1 MVIRIENGNDVR
13 VSMAIVLRHAKHLLS
28 IQRARK
34 VTWDEVADFF
44 GIEYRHLLA
53 PLAAF
58 MVEERTWLKRVF
70 LGVTVFGAAYGL
82 SLFVPLVINPDWL
95 SIEIAQGS
103 IVYDTRLIYDDFVSK
118 SVLRIVYASVICL
131 PLLASTAPGVRS
143 FGRMVMLSVLLAFLF
158 ALYAFTSIWCYLAAV
173 ASAYVSFIMFRLPKR
188 AQRRGHW
195 A

>member
-1 MVIRIENGNDVR
+1 
-13 VSMAIVLRHAKHLLS
+13 
-28 IQRARK
+28 
-34 VTWDEVADFF
+34 
-44 GIEYRHLLA
+44 
-53 PLAAF
+53 

-158 ALYAFTSIWCYLAAV
+158 ALYAFTVALPFGKAARLVAV
-173 ASAYVSFIMFRLPKR
+173 AQMIFVRQDKHSAPASYPR
-188 AQRRGHW
+188 AELARFPSVLHW
-195 A
+195 KDLVGAGCRERPLAPAGWLSLLMGECCLRSS